1 MTNLIVTDA
10 QDLEISSP
18 LVELYELTIGTVPTG
33 EAANTNKL
41 YFHAAKD
48 LDGTDSNKD
57 IIFDGNTYITLPI
70 MMDDIE
76 KKTGGT
82 MNRPKLTIANVESII
97 KLGSSFRT
105 QIDDDTWN
113 SEIDGEA
120 VTDINFKLD
129 HLVGQRLER
138 RRTLE
143 KYTGLDENDDPV
155 TAYEFDRE
163 VFIIDR
169 IAAISPLFCELE
181 LASPADIG
189 GVRIPNR
196 QVIGKYCPWV
206 YQGQTR
212 LGTKSACHW
221 PVNEQLTKPV
231 GGESY
236 TYSFYFTPDDEPLV
250 LASHLSGNS
259 NDAWK
264 GVYDNATAYTIGE
277 YVSHQSEYIV
287 TVAADTTNSI
297 HFNLTVLPNNSKLR
311 AGFEMQYG
319 NAPKPKIVQVAGTR
333 VTVDRA
339 ISVNAGAFTFTSP
352 VMYYRSAIASTGIV
366 PAEGT
371 LQWNIVRTYRAWAN
385 NVEYKIHETD
395 ARQSDYVKYADTIWR
410 AIKTNTGVPP
420 GTNSLAWTRGDA
432 CGKILTS
439 CKIRFQALPQIVGG
453 IYQAD
458 GIPDYENDTV
468 KTLPFGGFPGS
479 KKFR

>member
-18 LVELYELTIGTVPTG
+18 LVELYELTIGADPTQ
-33 EAANTNKL
+33 ADTNKL

-48 LDGTDSNKD
+48 LDGSGTTD
-57 IIFDGNTYITLPI
+57 IIFDGNTYVTLPI

-82 MNRPKLTIANVESII
+82 MNRPKLTIANVESLI
-97 KLGSSFRT
+97 KTGSSFRT

-113 SEIDGEA
+113 AEIDGEA

-143 KYTGLDENDDPV
+143 KYTGSDV
-155 TAYEFDRE
+155 VAYEFDRE

-206 YQGQTR
+206 YQGGSLSTG
-212 LGTKSACHW
+212 LTKSACRWKLKDHITK
-221 PVNEQLTKPV
+221 NEGTTKY
-231 GGESY
+231 E
-236 TYSFYFTPDDEPLV
+236 YSFYFTTDDEPLV
-250 LASHLSGNS
+250 LASYLTGTSYNA
-259 NDAWK
+259 AWK
-264 GVYDNATAYTIGE
+264 GVWASGTAYATGE
-277 YVSHQSEYIV
+277 YVSHQSEYDV
-287 TVAADTTNSI
+287 VVAASTSSSI
-297 HFNLTVLPNNSKLR
+297 NFNLTVGTYNSKLR
-311 AGFEMQYG
+311 AGFEMDYG
-319 NAPKPKIVQVAGTR
+319 SAPKPKIVQVAGTR

-339 ISVNAGAFTFTSP
+339 ISVNAGTFTFTSP
-352 VMYYRSAIASTGIV
+352 NMYYRTTRASTGIE
-366 PAEGT
+366 PAEGV
-371 LQWNIVRTYRAWAN
+371 LQWGQVRRYTAWNNSTTYAPHAS
-385 NVEYKIHETD
+385 D
-395 ARQSDYVKYADTIWR
+395 SRQSDYVKHGDTIWR
-410 AIKTNTGVPP
+410 AIQTNEGIAP
-420 GTNSLAWTRGDA
+420 GSNANVWTRGDV
-432 CGKILTS
+432 CGKLLTS
-439 CKIRFQALPQIVGG
+439 CKIR
-453 IYQAD
+453 YQAIPQLAGAAYD
-458 GIPDYENDTV
+458 DDAIPDYDTDTM

>member
-1 MTNLIVTDA
+1 MTNLIATDA

-18 LVELYELTIGTVPTG
+18 LIELFELTIGTVPTG

-57 IIFDGNTYITLPI
+57 IIFDGNTYVTLPI

-82 MNRPKLTIANVESII
+82 MNRPKLTIANVESLI
-97 KLGSSFRT
+97 KVGSSFRT

-120 VTDINFKLD
+120 ITDVNFKLD

-143 KYTGLDENDDPV
+143 KYTGLDESNNPV

-206 YQGQTR
+206 YQGEIR
-212 LGTKSACHW
+212 GKTKSACDW
-221 PVNEQLTKPV
+221 P
-231 GGESY
+231 GY
-236 TYSFYFTPDDEPLV
+236 TEVSSDALEYNIYFTADDEPII
-250 LASHLSGNS
+250 LASHLTGTSYNA
-259 NDAWK
+259 AWK
-264 GVYDNATAYTIGE
+264 GVYDNTTAYAVGE
-277 YVSHQSEYIV
+277 YVSHQSEYDV
-287 TVAADTTNSI
+287 QVAASTSSSI
-297 HFNLTVLPNNSKLR
+297 NFNLTVGVYNSKLR
-311 AGFEMQYG
+311 AGFEMDFG

-333 VTVDRA
+333 VTVDKT
-339 ISVNAGAFTFTSP
+339 ISVNAGTFTFTSP
-352 VMYYRSAIASTGIV
+352 VMYYRNAKASTGII
-366 PAEGT
+366 PAEGI
-371 LQWNIVRTYRAWAN
+371 LQWGQVRTYRAWDNSTVYAP
-385 NVEYKIHETD
+385 HASD
-395 ARQSDYVKYADTIWR
+395 SRQSDYVKYGGTVWR
-410 AIKTNTGVPP
+410 ALQTNTGVAP
-420 GTNSLAWTRGDA
+420 GSNAAIWTRGDV
-432 CGKILTS
+432 CGKLLTS
-439 CKIRFQALPQIVGG
+439 CKIRYQAIPQITGAA
-453 IYQAD
+453 YDDDA
-458 GIPDYENDTV
+458 IPDYETDTMQ
-468 KTLPFGGFPGS
+468 TLPFGGFPGS